1 MDKKRAIILPYKESF
16 SDKNAGA
23 ASIFVKES
31 LANDNI
37 KEFVIYGSKSSVN
50 KKYKKNFF
58 YNPIQ
63 KKYFRNYNYIKYFI
77 KKFSNFNFK
86 TIEIHNRPEY
96 IKEIKKNFP
105 TSKIIFYFH
114 NDPNTLRGSKTN
126 KEKKFIYNNCRI
138 IFLSKWIKKKFENK
152 KIFNKKNVVIYPGV
166 KQPKYKNKQKII
178 FFCGKLNHAKG
189 YDIFIEATKKLKK
202 IKKFS
207 DWKIISAGTESRR
220 ILPKENHIKELG
232 QISNKK
238 VYKIYNKSLISIAPS
253 KWPEPL
259 GRLPIESAA
268 HGSIPI
274 TSNKGGLPES
284 NNNGYILKHNSSKEL
299 YELLIKLLSNINK
312 LKNLSRKN
320 YKNFNFTNK
329 LFLRSISKIRNE
341 NNEIKKVF
349 LISNLNL
356 KNKKRLFYSFF
367 NKLNLGLKSFPYKL
381 ITLSDRDFIR
391 ENRRI
396 LDLSGKKSFNK
407 TILEK
412 VESFNPDL
420 IILGHTDRI
429 DIKTFEKIR
438 SINKDIKIIKI
449 FIDSIS
455 DEFFKFENIFYDYK
469 YLNNIFIS
477 SNPNKL
483 KKLDLLNKILFMPYP
498 VEKKIDNLKS
508 FNLVNKKIDVFFALS
523 HGQNRGTLKSG
534 KIDER
539 ETFLKKVKTLL
550 PKHINCHFIGIDK
563 AQPVWGFKFY
573 NKIKNSKILINL
585 SRGKY
590 KKHYS
595 SDRVSSLIGNGCFV
609 LNEEKNKYS
618 DFFDNKNE
626 IINFKNEKD
635 LKNKILYYLDKPK
648 LRKKIASNSYKK
660 YHTYFNTNIIIKYI
674 IDILNGEN
682 IKQKYIWT
690 Q

>member
-1 MDKKRAIILPYKESF
+1 M
-16 SDKNAGA
+16 
-23 ASIFVKES
+23 
-31 LANDNI
+31 
-37 KEFVIYGSKSSVN
+37 
-50 KKYKKNFF
+50 
-58 YNPIQ
+58 
-63 KKYFRNYNYIKYFI
+63 
-77 KKFSNFNFK
+77 
-86 TIEIHNRPEY
+86 
-96 IKEIKKNFP
+96 
-105 TSKIIFYFH
+105 
-114 NDPNTLRGSKTN
+114 
-126 KEKKFIYNNCRI
+126 
-138 IFLSKWIKKKFENK
+138 
-152 KIFNKKNVVIYPGV
+152 
-166 KQPKYKNKQKII
+166 
-178 FFCGKLNHAKG
+178 
-189 YDIFIEATKKLKK
+189 
-202 IKKFS
+202 
-207 DWKIISAGTESRR
+207 
-220 ILPKENHIKELG
+220 
-232 QISNKK
+232 
-238 VYKIYNKSLISIAPS
+238 
-253 KWPEPL
+253 